1 MKTMNTTEQNRPLN
15 ANIIASAI
23 VALIALMI
31 VLCGLI
37 EARARQGGYR
47 EGAINTCIENAING
61 CDVNDLKAKFY
72 NEDNPQVKY
81 DNQET
86 RP

>member
-1 MKTMNTTEQNRPLN
+1 MPTTEQNRPLN
-15 ANIIASAI
+15 ADIIAPAI

-47 EGAINTCIENAING
+47 EGAINTCLDNADNG
-61 CDVNDLKAKFY
+61 CNVNDLKAKFY
-72 NEDNPQVKY
+72 NEDTPQA
-81 DNQET
+81 Q
-86 RP
+86 